1 MYCIVYAY
9 LFFALNLLNDVA
21 FNLQPASHYNVMCS
35 FCSGF
40 TCNLK
45 VNNETVTS
53 MENKKIRENFGLH
66 LNWLLKCN
74 RHLYKYITVLL

>member
-1 MYCIVYAY
+1 MMLHSIY
-9 LFFALNLLNDVA
+9 N
-21 FNLQPASHYNVMCS
+21 PASHYNVMCS

-66 LNWLLKCN
+66 LNWLLKSN
-74 RHLYKYITVLL
+74 RHLSIHNCFTLKKR